1 MTTRAVNKKAV
12 DEVMTTRMDL
22 MMITTVGSR
31 GGKGDG
37 VGTLADRISIH
48 WHVHAF

>member
-1 MTTRAVNKKAV
+1 MTTRATGKKAV
-12 DEVMTTRMDL
+12 DEVMTTRTDL
-22 MMITTVGSR
+22 TTITTAGSR

-37 VGTLADRISIH
+37 VGTLVDRISIH